1 MSNAVEDLVDGAL
14 SLSTNE
20 RVTLVEKLL
29 ESLDAPNE
37 RINAIWSAE
46 SEDRI
51 SAYDDK
57 RVGSKSAVDVF
68 AKY

>member
-1 MSNAVEDLVDGAL
+1 MSHAIEDLVDGTL

-37 RINAIWSAE
+37 KINAIWSAE

-51 SAYDDK
+51 SDYEDK
-57 RVGSKSAVDVF
+57 QVGSKSAMDVF

>member
-1 MSNAVEDLVDGAL
+1 MSHAIEDLVNGAL

-37 RINAIWSAE
+37 KINAIWSAE

-51 SAYDDK
+51 SAYEDK
-57 RVGSKSAVDVF
+57 QVGSKSAIDVL

>member
-1 MSNAVEDLVDGAL
+1 MSLAIEELVDGAL

-37 RINAIWSAE
+37 RINTIWSAE

-51 SAYDDK
+51 SAYEDK
-57 RVGSKSAVDVF
+57 RVGSKSAKDVF